1 MPCKKYDSNGYARPS
16 NKKNMRAGSNRKQK
30 GKRNT
35 LGRRPKRRRPN
46 STIDIP
52 AQQAAQKLTKRT
64 RKVKEQHDPEV
75 VATLEEQRLLISGF
89 FVQVLKCPPP
99 ELWAGPDGTITEI
112 MKFLRLKGA
121 QRNKIKRVIKQ
132 TYDNYMRGRSYDGK
146 ILHNGG
152 RPCDIEPGSVEEQM
166 LADGKEDGKSHA
178 DVLWDINEYRDGK
191 DLPLLGPNAI
201 TGALN

>member
-1 MPCKKYDSNGYARPS
+1 M
-16 NKKNMRAGSNRKQK
+16 
-30 GKRNT
+30 
-35 LGRRPKRRRPN
+35 
-46 STIDIP
+46 
-52 AQQAAQKLTKRT
+52 
-64 RKVKEQHDPEV
+64 KEQHDPEV

-112 MKFLRLKGA
+112 MKFLRLKGT
-121 QRNKIKRVIKQ
+121 QRKKIKRVITR

-152 RPCDIEPGSVEEQM
+152 RTCDIKPGSVEEQM